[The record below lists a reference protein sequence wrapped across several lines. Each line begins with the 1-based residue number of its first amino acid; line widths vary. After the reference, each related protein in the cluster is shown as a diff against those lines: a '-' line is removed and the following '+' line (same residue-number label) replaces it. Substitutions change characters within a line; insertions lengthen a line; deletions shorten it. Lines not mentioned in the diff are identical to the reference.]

1 MAATSFTPISLY
13 YSSTATNVPTAGNLV
28 AGELALNT
36 ADGKLFYKDSSNVV
50 QVIGTKGGVGTSSTT
65 QVLYNSSGLVT
76 GSSSFVFDGNNVG
89 IGMTPVASY
98 GSLQVGSAVTSALGV
113 SGLKT
118 YVAGTNSALGQ
129 NGNISVITTDAQGA
143 DIGGS
148 IGLGGKFVSTGFS
161 VLFAQISGRKENS
174 TDNNSAGYLQ
184 FATQPNGGT
193 PTERMRIDSS
203 GNLLQGTTNSNPI
216 TVPVVGNAFLG
227 TSGGIRI
234 SQSSGASYFAVN
246 GTTGTQINFYTY
258 SGAPSLAGYINCPT
272 STTTAYVS
280 VSDYRLKENI
290 KPMIG
295 ALEKVALLKP
305 CTYSWKHDGSD
316 GQGFIA
322 HELSEICSD
331 AVVGKKDEVNED
343 GSIKPQGIDTSFLVA
358 TLTAAIQELNAK
370 VTALEAQLSKP

>member
-1 MAATSFTPISLY
+1 M
-13 YSSTATNVPTAGNLV
+13 
-28 AGELALNT
+28 
-36 ADGKLFYKDSSNVV
+36 
-50 QVIGTKGGVGTSSTT
+50 
-65 QVLYNSSGLVT
+65 
-76 GSSSFVFDGNNVG
+76 
-89 IGMTPVASY
+89 
-98 GSLQVGSAVTSALGV
+98 
-113 SGLKT
+113 
-118 YVAGTNSALGQ
+118 
-129 NGNISVITTDAQGA
+129 
-143 DIGGS
+143 
-148 IGLGGKFVSTGFS
+148 
-161 VLFAQISGRKENS
+161 
-174 TDNNSAGYLQ
+174 
-184 FATQPNGGT
+184 
-193 PTERMRIDSS
+193 
-203 GNLLQGTTNSNPI
+203 
-216 TVPVVGNAFLG
+216 
-227 TSGGIRI
+227 RI

-258 SGAPSLAGYINCPT
+258 SGGPSLAGYINCPT

-358 TLTAAIQELNAK
+358 TLTAAIQEQQALIESLTTRLT
-370 VTALEAQLSKP
+370 VLEAK

>member
-1 MAATSFTPISLY
+1 MAQTGYTPISIY
-13 YSSTATNVPTAGNLV
+13 YSATATNTPTAGNLV
-28 AGELALNT
+28 AGELAINT
-36 ADGKLFYKDSSNVV
+36 ADGKLFYKDSSGVV
-50 QVIGTKGGVGTSSTT
+50 QTIASKNGVAGGSNT
-65 QVLYNSSGLVT
+65 QVQYNSSGSLA
-76 GSSSFVFDGNNVG
+76 GSSNFVFDGTNVG
-89 IGMTPVASY
+89 IGATPSAWGGGYKAIQLYPSASAYLAGY
-98 GSLQVGSAVTSALGV
+98 GNDCELGTSA
-113 SGLKT
+113 
-118 YVAGTNSALGQ
+118 YFDGTNWKYQYSGVTITRYSQASGIHTWYTAPSGTA
-129 NGNISVITTDAQGA
+129 GNNITFTQAMMIDA
-143 DIGGS
+143 
-148 IGLGGKFVSTGFS
+148 
-161 VLFAQISGRKENS
+161 
-174 TDNNSAGYLQ
+174 
-184 FATQPNGGT
+184 
-193 PTERMRIDSS
+193 S
-203 GNLLQGTTNSNPI
+203 GNVLVGTTSTNPI
-216 TVPVVGNAFLG
+216 TVPVVGNVFLG
-227 TSGGIRI
+227 TSGGMRI

-258 SGAPSLAGYINCPT
+258 SGGPSLAGYINCPT

-358 TLTAAIQELNAK
+358 TLTAAIQEQQALIESLTTRLT
-370 VTALEAQLSKP
+370 VLEAK